1 MNIFIQVGTA
11 LTIAALSAS
20 GASAASTKYGSEAGW
35 DIFVNDQ
42 MGPGCVIAR
51 KLSADAHVEM
61 GIDATGTVRGYL
73 AMYTKA
79 YAAVT
84 AGEELS
90 VIFDVDGEKFSGQAT
105 GQQMEGFRGAY
116 VPVNNPDFIY
126 DLAKKK
132 ALTITP
138 QGREPIVLSL
148 TGTDAAFKA
157 LRACQEAQ

>member
-1 MNIFIQVGTA
+1 MNTFIQVGTA

-20 GASAASTKYGSEAGW
+20 GASAASKKYGSEAGW

-42 MGPGCVIAR
+42 LGPGCVIAR
-51 KLSADAHVEM
+51 KLPAEAHVEM

-79 YAAVT
+79 DAAVT

-105 GQQMEGFRGAY
+105 GQQIEGFRGAY

-126 DLAKKK
+126 DLAKKNR
-132 ALTITP
+132 LTITP
-138 QGREPIVLSL
+138 EGRDPIVISL
-148 TGTDAAFKA
+148 TGTDAAFAA
-157 LRACQEAQ
+157 LRACQESQ

>member
-1 MNIFIQVGTA
+1 MNTFIQVGTA

-20 GASAASTKYGSEAGW
+20 GASAASKKYGSEAGW

-42 MGPGCVIAR
+42 LGPGCVIAR
-51 KLSADAHVEM
+51 KLPAEAHVEM

-79 YAAVT
+79 DAAVT

-105 GQQMEGFRGAY
+105 GQQIEGFRGAY

-132 ALTITP
+132 TLTITP
-138 QGREPIVLSL
+138 EGRDPIVISL
-148 TGTDAAFKA
+148 TGTDAAFAA
-157 LRACQEAQ
+157 LRACQESQ

>member
-1 MNIFIQVGTA
+1 MNTFIQVGTA

-20 GASAASTKYGSEAGW
+20 GASAESKKYGSEAGW

-42 MGPGCVIAR
+42 MGPGCLIAK
-51 KLSADAHVEM
+51 KLPADAHVEM
-61 GIDATGTVRGYL
+61 GFDATGTVRGYL

-79 YAAVT
+79 DAAVT

-90 VIFDVDGEKFSGQAT
+90 VIFDVDGEKFSGKAT
-105 GQQMEGFRGAY
+105 GQQMAGFRGAY

-132 ALTITP
+132 TLTITP
-138 QGREPIVLSL
+138 EGREPIVLSL
-148 TGTDAAFKA
+148 AGTDAAFAA

>member
-1 MNIFIQVGTA
+1 MNTFIQVGTA
-11 LTIAALSAS
+11 LTIAALSTS
-20 GASAASTKYGSEAGW
+20 GASAASKKYGSEAGW

-42 MGPGCVIAR
+42 LGPGCVIAR
-51 KLSADAHVEM
+51 KLPAEAHVEM

-79 YAAVT
+79 DAAVT

-105 GQQMEGFRGAY
+105 GQQIEGFRGAY

-126 DLAKKK
+126 DLAKKNR
-132 ALTITP
+132 LTITP
-138 QGREPIVLSL
+138 EGRDPIVISL
-148 TGTDAAFKA
+148 TGTDAAFAA
-157 LRACQEAQ
+157 LRACQESQ